1 MNKTELPVIAFTK
14 ELVSIHEIP
23 KCTDLFSPEEL
34 LCFSLSNMLSYRALQ
49 HLPLAKVFFPE
60 KNLIT
65 SFFSL

>member
-34 LCFSLSNMLSYRALQ
+34 LCFSPSNKLSYMALQ
-49 HLPLAKVFFPE
+49 HLPFAQVFSKK